1 MRIEQQGSK
10 LIDDTRRERLQQF
23 ADDLVRFLRTKNGEV
38 TAATA
43 SKHLRQDPAF
53 ATAMRNIPSFGA
65 FIKLFDT
72 FELITSNTSGG
83 TSKVRLTDNAPPRRR
98 RARTKRP
105 DPNI

>member
-1 MRIEQQGSK
+1 M
-10 LIDDTRRERLQQF
+10 
-23 ADDLVRFLRTKNGEV
+23 
-38 TAATA
+38 TAASA

-53 ATAMRNIPSFGA
+53 ATAMRIIPSFGA

-72 FELITSNTSGG
+72 FELITSNVSGG

-105 DPNI
+105 DPSI